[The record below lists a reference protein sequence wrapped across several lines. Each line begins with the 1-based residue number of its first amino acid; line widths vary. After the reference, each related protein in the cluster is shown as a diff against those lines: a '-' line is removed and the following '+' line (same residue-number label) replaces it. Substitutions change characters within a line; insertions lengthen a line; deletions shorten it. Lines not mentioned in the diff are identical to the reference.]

1 VFVFLPAKLFAAGV
15 DGFWGG
21 GYSSASL
28 LLTQRSLKRETTDFT
43 EVFAVQATIFNRIQP
58 MSVGV

>member
-1 VFVFLPAKLFAAGV
+1 MKIFGRGEV

-28 LLTQRSLKRETTDFT
+28 LQTQRSLKREFLILQGF
-43 EVFAVQATIFNRIQP
+43 VFWA
-58 MSVGV
+58 SDL